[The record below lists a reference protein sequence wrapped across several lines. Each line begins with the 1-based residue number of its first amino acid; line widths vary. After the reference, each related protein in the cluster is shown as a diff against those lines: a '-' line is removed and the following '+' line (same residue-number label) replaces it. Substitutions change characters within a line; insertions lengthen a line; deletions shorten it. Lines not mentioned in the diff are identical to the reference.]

1 MPTITGYQ
9 GETAMFDDDYDE
21 YDDFVKLDGQDTQLD
36 MLDRR
41 RFLMGSIAAL
51 GTGIMAGMPL
61 SQAFAASFPS
71 RAMSIFVPTREGGG
85 ADRNLRLVT
94 GVWKKYLNTKFDRRF
109 YPGASGRVGY
119 ETYMGKAGNSGHELI
134 FGNMG
139 PEVLNWVVKKP
150 TFPISNYFYFGR
162 VDEDAAV
169 VFVGKRSKYKTIDDI
184 IAAGKSR
191 ILNVGT
197 SRIAHPATIGAMA
210 LASHTGAQFNPIPL
224 SGGKNTRAG
233 VATGEMDF
241 GVLPSGG
248 IARKGKNF
256 RTLLVFDSKNRLGSR
271 LNNAP
276 TANDHF
282 GMKLPPMYS
291 ARAFGIKTEVQKKH
305 PERVALLQ
313 STLDKVFADPD
324 FRKAVKKAKLPWE
337 LISPGNAA
345 QCAKYVK
352 DITEIGTKY
361 RDLMR
366 GASAKA
372 KKNKKK
378 K

>member
-1 MPTITGYQ
+1 MQ
-9 GETAMFDDDYDE
+9 DDYFE
-21 YDDFVKLDGQDTQLD
+21 LN
-36 MLDRR
+36 RR
-41 RFLMGSIAAL
+41 NFLMGSVATLAAGVL
-51 GTGIMAGMPL
+51 TGVSVDEAMA
-61 SQAFAASFPS
+61 AAFPS
-71 RAMSIFVPTREGGG
+71 RNMKIYVPTREGGG

-94 GVWKKYLNTKFDRRF
+94 GIWKKYMNTKFDRAF
-109 YPGASGRVGY
+109 YPGAAGRVGY
-119 ETYMGKAGNSGHELI
+119 ETYMGKGAADGHDLI

-150 TFPISNYFYFGR
+150 TFPVSSYFYFGR

-169 VFVGKRSKYKTIDDI
+169 IFVGKRSKFKTIDDI
-184 IAAGKSR
+184 IAEGKKRS
-191 ILNVGT
+191 LNVGT

-210 LASHTGAQFNPIPL
+210 LARQTGAKFNPIPL

-256 RTLLVFDSKNRLGSR
+256 RTLLVFDDKNRLGKR

-291 ARAFGIKTEVQKKH
+291 ARAFGIKTSVRDKH

-324 FRKAVKKAKLPWE
+324 FKKAVKKAKLPWE

-345 QCAKYVK
+345 DCAKYVK
-352 DITEIGTKY
+352 NITAIGTEF

-372 KKNKKK
+372 KKRKKMK